1 MFSKGFFFIVVLVI
15 LIFLYFILR
24 IKNQQT
30 GSKSHRVVAYSLL
43 GFLTVSGL
51 YYVFTGSNGSHS
63 TSSSRR
69 HYYPW
74 HRYSRNNASHHDVS
88 KEKLK
93 EYKKNSSKKSSS
105 RRSKKITK
113 VLKLSTLFF

>member
-1 MFSKGFFFIVVLVI
+1 MFSKGFFFIVILVI

-30 GSKSHRVVAYSLL
+30 GRKSHRTVSYIIL

-51 YYVFTGSNGSHS
+51 YYVFSGNNGNSY

-74 HRYSRNNASHHDVS
+74 HRYSRNNDSHHDAS

-93 EYKKNSSKKSSS
+93 EYKKAVARKVAVEEVKDNKSTQ
-105 RRSKKITK
+105 IEYF
-113 VLKLSTLFF
+113 LFC

>member
-1 MFSKGFFFIVVLVI
+1 MFSISFFFIVVLII
-15 LIFLYFILR
+15 LIILYFVLR

-30 GSKSHRVVAYSLL
+30 GSKSHRTVSYIIL

-51 YYVFTGSNGSHS
+51 YYVFTGSNGNHS
-63 TSSSRR
+63 TSSNRR

-74 HRYSRNNASHHDVS
+74 RYNNRISDSHNDAS

-93 EYKKNSSKKSSS
+93 EYKKRSNKKSSS
-105 RRSKKITK
+105 KRSKK
-113 VLKLSTLFF
+113 

>member
-30 GSKSHRVVAYSLL
+30 GSKSHRTVSCIIL

-51 YYVFTGSNGSHS
+51 YYVFTGSNGGY
-63 TSSSRR
+63 SSSSNRR

-74 HRYSRNNASHHDVS
+74 RYNNRVKDSHNDAS

-93 EYKKNSSKKSSS
+93 EYKKSSSKKSSS
-105 RRSKKITK
+105 KRSKR
-113 VLKLSTLFF
+113 

>member
-1 MFSKGFFFIVVLVI
+1 MFSKGVLFIVVLIV
-15 LIFLYFILR
+15 LIILYFVLR
-24 IKNQQT
+24 MKNQQT
-30 GSKSHRVVAYSLL
+30 GSKSHRTISYIIL

-51 YYVFTGSNGSHS
+51 YYVFTGSNGNHS

-74 HRYSRNNASHHDVS
+74 RHNNRISDSPHDAS

-93 EYKKNSSKKSSS
+93 EYKKSSNKKSSS
-105 RRSKKITK
+105 KRSKK
-113 VLKLSTLFF
+113 

>member
-1 MFSKGFFFIVVLVI
+1 MFSIIGFFFIVILIV

-24 IKNQQT
+24 VKNQQT
-30 GSKSHRVVAYSLL
+30 GRKSHRTVSYIIL

-51 YYVFTGSNGSHS
+51 YYVFSGNNGNSY

-74 HRYSRNNASHHDVS
+74 RYNNRVNDSHHDAS

-93 EYKKNSSKKSSS
+93 DYKKSNSKKSSS
-105 RRSKKITK
+105 KRSKK
-113 VLKLSTLFF
+113 